1 MCIETDNPKLSK
13 AAASLED
20 KSSEVHPVS
29 QNVDLCSTHVARPDH
44 PMATAS
50 WYSRFLFLWPYPL
63 LKLGRQRP
71 LRDSDLADALMT
83 DSSRYNRDRLIK
95 LWQEEKRRNPNKPDL
110 RSAIAWDFFKSTWF
124 VQPMMAA
131 TVIGKIVQA
140 LALGKLVES
149 MQDEKDDSGFVWATV
164 IVLCALV
171 ILFEHHHVFFYT
183 WRHGMRVRIS
193 CISMIY
199 DKALRLSST
208 HQEIS
213 ASNGRIM
220 NLASN
225 DVERFLLACLF
236 SSFIFWAPV
245 QSIAILIIGCI
256 ILGPS
261 FAAGFGLLVGVF
273 VPLQYYLS
281 GRFSHYRSKIAAI
294 TDKRVTFVS
303 QAIRGARVM
312 KMSGYESRFLE
323 RILEYRREE
332 VKQILKANRLR
343 ACNEALFFS
352 TNVVVSAVVFVV
364 HALLGNRIRSGD
376 VFTVFTLINVLQLE
390 MTKHVSLGVMAVS
403 EASVSTARIQNFLD
417 YPELSASRGSSSTTN
432 SVVTTAN
439 CQSDMEESASVT
451 APVGKHTSMSNKQ
464 TGVRD
469 DITDSMAISMKHVT
483 CYWNDVDVVDI
494 TGQKIEKKDL
504 VLALNSVS
512 FDLKKGEML
521 AVIGSVGSGK
531 SALLQAIVGE
541 LSVAAGSI
549 ERGYRSMSY
558 AAQDP
563 WVMDG
568 TIRENILMG
577 LNFNQEWYDR
587 VVKSCGLDVDF
598 RQIRHGDWA
607 IVGDR
612 GVQLSGGQC
621 ARVGLA
627 RALYRDADLL
637 VADDPLSAV
646 DARVGRQ
653 LFNEAILGLVI
664 NRGKAV
670 VLATHQHQYLFESRC
685 VLMTNG
691 SITCDSDYLACVA
704 ASNGKLSAHT
714 ADDAVDDLSCE
725 QFQGGNKEATGSD
738 RESSD
743 MQSGKENRD
752 DQKEVNNQ
760 GIVTGDTYIEYLRAM
775 GGAPAGF
782 LMFCVFCTTQALA
795 LTTIATI
802 GRWAERPE
810 DEQNELDIM
819 VLVGGLAFSV
829 LILAMVRAFFSL
841 ELIVLASQRLHD
853 KMTEAVLRAKISF
866 FDTNPM
872 GRILN
877 RFSADV
883 GIADDLMPQ
892 TLFDFLVIAFVVL
905 GSLVTAISTLPYALV
920 AIPPLGWYF
929 LSVRSTFVTSTRELK
944 RLEGLARSP
953 IFAMLS
959 EALSGIATI
968 RSNDSIKYFMEK
980 FEEVH
985 DAHTRSFFA
994 FLSASR
1000 WVGFRMDAIV
1010 VMFLTGTSYIQN
1022 KYLPC
1027 IFILCYPD
1035 NSFIQL
1041 LPT

>member
-1 MCIETDNPKLSK
+1 MEDET
-13 AAASLED
+13 
-20 KSSEVHPVS
+20 
-29 QNVDLCSTHVARPDH
+29 
-44 PMATAS
+44 
-50 WYSRFLFLWPYPL
+50 
-63 LKLGRQRP
+63 
-71 LRDSDLADALMT
+71 
-83 DSSRYNRDRLIK
+83 
-95 LWQEEKRRNPNKPDL
+95 
-110 RSAIAWDFFKSTWF
+110 
-124 VQPMMAA
+124 
-131 TVIGKIVQA
+131 
-140 LALGKLVES
+140 
-149 MQDEKDDSGFVWATV
+149 DDSGFVWATV
-164 IVLCALV
+164 IVVCALV

-225 DVERFLLACLF
+225 DVERFLMACLF
-236 SSFIFWAPV
+236 SSFIFWAPM
-245 QSIAILIIGCI
+245 QSIAILVIGCL

-312 KMSGYESRFLE
+312 KMSGYESRFLD
-323 RILEYRREE
+323 RILDYRKEE
-332 VKQILKANRLR
+332 VAQILKANRLR

-403 EASVSTARIQNFLD
+403 EASVSTSRIQNFLD
-417 YPELSASRGSSSTTN
+417 YPELGVGRGSSSTTN
-432 SVVTTAN
+432 SVVATTN
-439 CQSDMEESASVT
+439 CQSDMEESSVSKS
-451 APVGKHTSMSNKQ
+451 AKNTSVSTKATVVQ
-464 TGVRD
+464 D
-469 DITDSMAISMKHVT
+469 DLPEDLAISLKGVT
-483 CYWNDVDVVDI
+483 CYWNDVDVIDI
-494 TGQKIEKKDL
+494 TGQKIDTKDL

-512 FDLKKGEML
+512 FEMKKGEML

-558 AAQDP
+558 AAQDA

-577 LNFNQEWYDR
+577 LNYNPEWYDQ
-587 VVKSCGLDVDF
+587 VVKSCSLDVDF
-598 RQIRHGDWA
+598 QQIRHGDWA

-612 GVQLSGGQC
+612 GVQLSGGQR

-664 NRGKAV
+664 NRGKTV

-714 ADDAVDDLSCE
+714 ADDAVDDVSGEPLPC
-725 QFQGGNKEATGSD
+725 GDKEENGSD
-738 RESSD
+738 GESAEEQTGKGNRE
-743 MQSGKENRD
+743 
-752 DQKEVNNQ
+752 DQKEVSNQ

-775 GGAPAGF
+775 GGTPTGIF
-782 LMFCVFCTTQALA
+782 MFCVFGATQGLA
-795 LTTIATI
+795 LSTIATI

-810 DEQNELDIM
+810 DEQDKLDIM
-819 VLVGGLAFSV
+819 LLVVGLALSVLVLA
-829 LILAMVRAFFSL
+829 LVRAFFSL
-841 ELIVLASQRLHD
+841 ELLVLASRRLHD

-892 TLFDFLVIAFVVL
+892 TLFDFLVISFIVL
-905 GSLVTAISTLPYALV
+905 GSLVTAISTLPYALA
-920 AIPPLGWYF
+920 AIPPLAWYF
-929 LSVRSTFVTSTRELK
+929 FSVRGTFVASTRELK

-968 RSNDSIKYFMEK
+968 RSNDSVKYFMEK
-980 FEEVH
+980 FEEIH
-985 DAHTRSFFA
+985 DGHTRAFFA

-1010 VMFLTGTSYIQN
+1010 VMFLTGTPCYQKKKYNRTVLSQSDAFRFSYQ
-1022 KYLPC
+1022 
-1027 IFILCYPD
+1027 
-1035 NSFIQL
+1035 SS
-1041 LPT
+1041 PT